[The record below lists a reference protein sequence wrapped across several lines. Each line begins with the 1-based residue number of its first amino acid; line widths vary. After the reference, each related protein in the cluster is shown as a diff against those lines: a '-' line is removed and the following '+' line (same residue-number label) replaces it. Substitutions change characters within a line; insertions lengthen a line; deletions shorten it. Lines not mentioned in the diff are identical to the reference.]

1 MLHHFNTMT
10 ADKIHHSMRYTNVVK
25 NPDLSFLYYICTYFI
40 IMIQR
45 IQSIYLGLVI
55 ILSGVLVFFVHLW
68 KNADGIGVSL
78 MDLLNSKNYFQIVL
92 AVMYLAVAVLG
103 FMSLLKF
110 KNRMQQKR
118 INGVNILVNL
128 ILFGLLIFN
137 LLSLSGELKDSLKGI
152 GIWLPLGSIVLLFL
166 ANRAIQK
173 DENLVKSVDRIR

>member
-1 MLHHFNTMT
+1 
-10 ADKIHHSMRYTNVVK
+10 
-25 NPDLSFLYYICTYFI
+25 
-40 IMIQR
+40 MIQR

-55 ILSGVLVFFVHLW
+55 ILSGFVVFFIQLW
-68 KNADGIGVSL
+68 VKEGEIGVNL
-78 MDLLNSKNYFQIVL
+78 TDLLNSKNYFQIVL

-103 FMSLLKF
+103 IMSLLMF
-110 KNRMQQKR
+110 KNRMLQKR

>member
-1 MLHHFNTMT
+1 
-10 ADKIHHSMRYTNVVK
+10 
-25 NPDLSFLYYICTYFI
+25 
-40 IMIQR
+40 MIQR

-55 ILSGVLVFFVHLW
+55 VLSGVLVFFLDLW
-68 KNADGIGVSL
+68 VKSDGTGIT
-78 MDLLNSKNYFQIVL
+78 MMHLLNSENYYQIVL
-92 AVMYLAVAVLG
+92 AVMFLAVAVLG
-103 FMSLLKF
+103 LISLLMF
-110 KNRMQQKR
+110 KNRMRQKR

-137 LLSLSGELKDSLKGI
+137 LLSLSGEFKDSLKGI

>member
-1 MLHHFNTMT
+1 
-10 ADKIHHSMRYTNVVK
+10 
-25 NPDLSFLYYICTYFI
+25 
-40 IMIQR
+40 MIQR

-55 ILSGVLVFFVHLW
+55 VLSGVLVFFLDLW
-68 KNADGIGVSL
+68 VKSDGTGIT
-78 MDLLNSKNYFQIVL
+78 MMHLLNSKNYYQIVL
-92 AVMYLAVAVLG
+92 AVMFLAVAVLG
-103 FMSLLKF
+103 LVSLLMF
-110 KNRMQQKR
+110 KNRMRQKR

-137 LLSLSGELKDSLKGI
+137 LLSLSGEFKDSLKGI

>member
-1 MLHHFNTMT
+1 
-10 ADKIHHSMRYTNVVK
+10 
-25 NPDLSFLYYICTYFI
+25 
-40 IMIQR
+40 MIQR

-55 ILSGVLVFFVHLW
+55 VLSGVLVFFLDLW
-68 KNADGIGVSL
+68 VEVNGTGIT
-78 MDLLNSKNYFQIVL
+78 MMHLLNSKNYYQIVL
-92 AVMYLAVAVLG
+92 SVMFLAVAVLG
-103 FMSLLKF
+103 LISLLMF
-110 KNRMQQKR
+110 KNRMRQKR

-137 LLSLSGELKDSLKGI
+137 LLSLSGEFKDSLKGI